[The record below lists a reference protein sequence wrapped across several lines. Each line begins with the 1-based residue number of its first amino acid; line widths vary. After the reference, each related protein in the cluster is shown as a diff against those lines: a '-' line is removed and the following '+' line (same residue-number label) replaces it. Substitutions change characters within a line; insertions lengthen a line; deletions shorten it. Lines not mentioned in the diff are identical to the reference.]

1 MVSLGLCTWVI
12 GSHCTRNYLGGL
24 MLLDEPQQ
32 TGDWTEA
39 WFALAERKVA
49 LRAGRSDKVLG
60 YPRFSKH
67 NIAQCDR
74 LFWCTE

>member
-1 MVSLGLCTWVI
+1 
-12 GSHCTRNYLGGL
+12 